1 MQDFS
6 GQNLRGRN
14 FKGHDLTG
22 ANFAGADIRGANFSQ
37 AVLHNAD
44 FTGVTAGLA
53 PNWRVSARL
62 WGLGLC
68 GLGLGLTYGAA
79 YVGGFLLSPFDI
91 PFYGWLMLADLVI
104 HPLLNLLILAI
115 GFSLLTIGGWNN
127 TAILTCQF
135 LFLLPLSII
144 VAFFGAVSGVMDG
157 SAAYLAAGHVESDN
171 VGVFAVV
178 FFAWIGIPMI
188 AMGNMIWSSIM
199 AWEYVQKSRQQQ
211 PNIQSLPTNPKNSL
225 LQTTT
230 IALLRNGL
238 TRFRGADLT
247 CTNFTDANLQDTEF

>member
-14 FKGHDLTG
+14 FKRQDLTG
-22 ANFAGADIRGANFSQ
+22 ANFAGADIRGANFSL
-37 AVLHNAD
+37 ATLCDAD
-44 FTGVTAGLA
+44 FTVVTAGLA
-53 PNWRVSARL
+53 PNWRVPARL

-79 YVGGFLLSPFDI
+79 YIGGFLLSFDI
-91 PFYGWLMLADLVI
+91 PFCGWLMLADLVI
-104 HPLLNLLILAI
+104 HPLLNQLILAI

-135 LFLLPLSII
+135 LFLLPLSLI
-144 VAFFGAVSGVMDG
+144 VAFFGAVRGVMDG
-157 SAAYLAAGHVESDN
+157 SAAYLAAGNVESDN
-171 VGVFAVV
+171 VGVFAVI

-188 AMGNMIWSSIM
+188 AMINMIWSSIM
-199 AWEYVQKSRQQQ
+199 AWEYVKKSRQQQ
-211 PNIQSLPTNPKNSL
+211 PNIQSLPANTKKTL
-225 LQTTT
+225 LQATT
-230 IALLRNGL
+230 IAILRNGI

-247 CTNFTDANLQDTEF
+247 GTNFTDANLQDAEF

>member
-14 FKGHDLTG
+14 FKGQDLTG

-37 AVLHNAD
+37 AILRNAD
-44 FTGVTAGLA
+44 FSGVTAGLA
-53 PNWRVSARL
+53 TSWRIPAML

-79 YVGGFLLSPFDI
+79 YIGGFLLSFDI
-91 PFYGWLMLADLVI
+91 PFFGWLMLADLVI
-104 HPLLNLLILAI
+104 HPLLNQLILVI
-115 GFSLLTIGGWNN
+115 GFSLLTIGGWHN

-135 LFLLPLSII
+135 LFLLPLSLI
-144 VAFFGAVSGVMDG
+144 VAFFSAVRGVMDG

-171 VGVFAVV
+171 VGVFAVI

-188 AMGNMIWSSIM
+188 AMINMIWSSIM
-199 AWEYVQKSRQQQ
+199 AWEYVKKSRQRQSNHQSQ
-211 PNIQSLPTNPKNSL
+211 PTDPKNSL
-225 LQTTT
+225 LQATT
-230 IALLRNGL
+230 IALLGNGL

-247 CTNFTDANLQDTEF
+247 GTNFTDANLQDAEF